1 MGEQELKGAFTEPDV
16 KISFWAGE
24 SGQSRRLM
32 ELAARKQED
41 AARAL
46 ALGNDYRARM
56 VSYDHGVTDFRAI
69 LQNSTAPSAYG
80 MRNLHGVRFPIIR
93 SQGRKPVR
101 WVRYAVLAL
110 TVATLL
116 GVWING

>member
-46 ALGNDYRARM
+46 ALG
-56 VSYDHGVTDFRAI
+56 
-69 LQNSTAPSAYG
+69 
-80 MRNLHGVRFPIIR
+80 GVRFPIIR